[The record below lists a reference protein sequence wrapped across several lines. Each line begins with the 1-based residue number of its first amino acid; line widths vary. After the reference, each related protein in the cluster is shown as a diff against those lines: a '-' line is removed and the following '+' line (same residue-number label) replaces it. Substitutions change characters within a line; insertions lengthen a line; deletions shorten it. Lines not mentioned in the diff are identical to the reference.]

1 MSVLAIL
8 AAGSSVGLRSPSM
21 SATGGAATGFGAV
34 REPAVSSVNSLTEMM
49 SIGIG
54 VGSAA
59 GGLAAKVNAA
69 HTSTTACTAIDTPR
83 VQTSR
88 RLVDIVCPALI
99 DPDRGLPHAP
109 SWALLNLRDECDAV
123 EPRARQPPHDLH
135 DGTIVNLAIAA
146 HIDALI
152 NPA

>member
-1 MSVLAIL
+1 MSVLATL
-8 AAGSSVGLRSPSM
+8 AAGSSGGLRSPSM

-99 DPDRGLPHAP
+99 DPDRRLPP
-109 SWALLNLRDECDAV
+109 SWALLDLRDEGDSV
-123 EPRARQPPHDLH
+123 EPSAREPPHNLH
-135 DGTIVNLAIAA
+135 DGTIVNL
-146 HIDALI
+146 
-152 NPA
+152 